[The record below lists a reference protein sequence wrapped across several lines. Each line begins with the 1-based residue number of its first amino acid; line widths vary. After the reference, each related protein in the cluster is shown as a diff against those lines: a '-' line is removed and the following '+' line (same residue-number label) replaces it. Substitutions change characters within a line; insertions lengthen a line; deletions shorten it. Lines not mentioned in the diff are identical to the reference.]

1 MRRTHQTNL
10 KDTKLQSIIIEQKNV
25 LLHFRIKIYEN
36 KTFTMTIHDSYA
48 RIFWTQ
54 IKIPFVVHK
63 KLLVLFLCIENL
75 HFHFLLYICEYWGHF
90 IVF

>member
-1 MRRTHQTNL
+1 MIFIYQLSYLRVTFVL
-10 KDTKLQSIIIEQKNV
+10 KPILRFINASDTSNKPQRYKAAIYYYEQKNV

-54 IKIPFVVHK
+54 IKIPFVV
-63 KLLVLFLCIENL
+63 N
-75 HFHFLLYICEYWGHF
+75 
-90 IVF
+90 